1 MSRRIHTTCC
11 PVAAPLKRLD
21 AVLAVGLRGRPML
34 IGAADPT
41 MIRRERA
48 SVPVPF
54 YEFESINVYVMHGA
68 VDANGNPYPE
78 DRIIRNVP
86 TIFHRNPPPSDL
98 SLFYLQPY
106 TRSYQSS
113 PVIPFEQFYW
123 PGGDDPVMARH
134 PKPKPESTIL
144 FHIDQEYGRATP
156 PPWRYFSIYISN
168 DKDAPTL
175 FQLDAN
181 MYREYSNLQN
191 AIGGEKRA
199 WMSKDNRSPLKK
211 VLVNVAPTWSE
222 GKDCNFWLWIPS
234 ATQGILAVVAELRPP
249 PLDSDSDS
257 DDYGEAPEVYVY
269 DTR

>member
-1 MSRRIHTTCC
+1 M
-11 PVAAPLKRLD
+11 
-21 AVLAVGLRGRPML
+21 LAVGLRGRPML
-34 IGAADPT
+34 IGAADPA

-48 SVPVPF
+48 RTPVPF
-54 YEFESINVYVMHGA
+54 YEFGSVNVYVMVGA

-106 TRSYQSS
+106 SRGYQSS
-113 PVIPFEQFYW
+113 PIIPFEQFYW

-144 FHIDQEYGRATP
+144 FQIDEEYGRATP

-168 DKDAPTL
+168 DKNAPTL

-181 MYREYSNLQN
+181 MHREYSILRD
-191 AIGGEKRA
+191 AAGGGKHVRMHEG
-199 WMSKDNRSPLKK
+199 NPHPLKK
-211 VLVNVAPTWSE
+211 VLVNVAPRWNE
-222 GKDCNFWLWIPS
+222 GKDCDFWLWIPS
-234 ATQGILAVVAELRPP
+234 ETQGILAVVAELRPP
-249 PLDSDSDS
+249 PPDSDSDS
-257 DDYGEAPEVYVY
+257 DDYGEAPEPYAY